1 MSANVNLGYSI
12 TVSKLLFP
20 LITKEI
26 ERLRNDS
33 TNLRRD
39 LPTSK
44 IQDIIKK
51 EMNLNIS
58 INYDNSSDVNAYIA
72 QPLLNED
79 HPFLKQYNSAF
90 ASGDGIALI
99 KKATGVI
106 YGGFDKSGKAFGIFS
121 EIHTNMGITRGA
133 LENKKYTSANIAA
146 IICHEIGHY
155 HTALRS
161 LKYCVTTAFLLR
173 SCVESFFDTSN
184 REERTKLVLAYENA
198 IGTTIQDREKLV
210 DSNDKELV
218 TTVIVGAAGSIDS
231 ELRTDAYD
239 VSACEQAADQFA
251 VACGAHAD
259 LVSALDKIHWY
270 WTPSRIPR
278 PLYYLWEITR
288 VSSILAGAMS
298 SPFYAAFLTTTVLLR
313 GNPLALHYNKTEER
327 LTRIRNAAV
336 VETKATWLT
345 KEQRE
350 HLHSAIKEMDNTI
363 KNHKDRPKLFE
374 LFFVTLTPKGA
385 RDKRNTDLV
394 RAYERMVANDI
405 HVGVNRLKSL

>member
-1 MSANVNLGYSI
+1 MSGNVNLGYSI

-33 TNLRRD
+33 NNLRRD
-39 LPTSK
+39 LPASK

-51 EMNLNIS
+51 ELNLNIS
-58 INYDNSSDVNAYIA
+58 VNYDSSAAVNAYVSL
-72 QPLLNED
+72 PLLNED
-79 HPFLKQYNSAF
+79 HPFLKVYNNGF
-90 ASGDGIALI
+90 ASGDGVALI
-99 KKATGVI
+99 KKGSGVI
-106 YGGFDKSGKAFGIFS
+106 YGGFDKAGKAFGVFAD
-121 EIHTNMGITRGA
+121 IHTNMGITRGA
-133 LENKKYTSANIAA
+133 LENKKQTPANIAA

-155 HTALRS
+155 CTALRS
-161 LKYCVTTAFLLR
+161 LKYCMTTAFLLR
-173 SCVESFFDTSN
+173 SCVESFFDTNN
-184 REERTKLVLAYENA
+184 REERTKLVLEYENA
-198 IGTTIQDREKLV
+198 IGTTIQNREKLV

-218 TTVIVGAAGSIDS
+218 TTVIVGAAGNVNS

-259 LVSALDKIHWY
+259 LVDALDKVHWY

-278 PLYYLWEITR
+278 PLYYLWEVTR
-288 VSSILAGAMS
+288 VSGVLAGVMT
-298 SPFYAAFLTTTVLLR
+298 SPFYAALLTTTILLN

-327 LTRIRNAAV
+327 LTRVRNAAV
-336 VETKATWLT
+336 VETKAPWLT
-345 KEQRE
+345 KEQRD
-350 HLHSAIKEMDNTI
+350 HLHNSIKEMDTII

-374 LFFVTLTPKGA
+374 LFFVALVPKGR
-385 RDKRNTDLV
+385 RDKRNIDLV
-394 RAYERMVANDI
+394 RTYERMMANDL